1 MRRGLGMLALVAIV
15 AACKGPTVPSP
26 LTGESRYLCCN
37 MHYEKPEIS
46 DVNYLRGTT
55 IPFGTR
61 VQILEVRRNT
71 VKFQAAGHPPIE
83 LVLKYGKDQLS
94 MDQYLSRIFVTE
106 DPRLQLRPAPPPP
119 AKGRKG
125 SKAPRP
131 AEKAPEVEKL
141 IETGTVEPGM
151 TREQVLMAIGYPP
164 AHRTPSLDSPTWV
177 YWQNRWATM
186 EVVFDGNKVARV
198 VR

>member
-1 MRRGLGMLALVAIV
+1 M
-15 AACKGPTVPSP
+15 
-26 LTGESRYLCCN
+26 
-37 MHYEKPEIS
+37 
-46 DVNYLRGTT
+46 
-55 IPFGTR
+55 
-61 VQILEVRRNT
+61 
-71 VKFQAAGHPPIE
+71 KFQAAGHPPIE

-125 SKAPRP
+125 GKAPRP
-131 AEKAPEVEKL
+131 VEKAPEVEKL

-164 AHRTPSLDSPTWV
+164 AHRTPSGAAYGEETPRPPACHTRRSRRRRSSLRQVP
-177 YWQNRWATM
+177 
-186 EVVFDGNKVARV
+186 AR
-198 VR
+198 RP